1 MPWRC
6 SWPAWGYQKASSW
19 RVVCNPKVEPVA
31 YKVSKNQAEL
41 FLLLVNS
48 REEMVLHIETRR
60 QSPND
65 GHIDGRALRHQ
76 PALAAAV
83 VEWGGAGNCERDGV
97 RGGRKGCLHRRWT
110 DKQLFWQNNT
120 KPAHISDTFCNGFI
134 SPVLLGGR
142 RIFAQIQLIRS
153 IWTREYHRHKD
164 FLY

>member
-1 MPWRC
+1 M
-6 SWPAWGYQKASSW
+6 
-19 RVVCNPKVEPVA
+19 VCNPKVEPVA

-83 VEWGGAGNCERDGV
+83 VE
-97 RGGRKGCLHRRWT
+97 
-110 DKQLFWQNNT
+110 
-120 KPAHISDTFCNGFI
+120 
-134 SPVLLGGR
+134 
-142 RIFAQIQLIRS
+142 
-153 IWTREYHRHKD
+153 
-164 FLY
+164 